1 MKTSRRTLIGR
12 ARPDGFS
19 LVELMIALVLGL
31 LVVGGAIGLFL
42 SNRSAYSATE
52 SVGRVQ
58 ENSRVAFE
66 LMARDIRE
74 AAGNPCSSNLAVAN
88 VVTPARW
95 WNTWNNGLLGFENG
109 GLAGSAAGTD
119 SIEVKSGGSSG
130 INVSHNLAG
139 SAFTAV
145 SGGDALKTGD
155 IALAC
160 DYRQAAIF
168 QLSATPTA
176 TNIPYNVSPVSHNE
190 YVGTSITPTSV
201 SVGNCQLGLGI
212 APTNCTVS
220 RPYAFQPSTII
231 TKLRAVRWFVAANGR
246 GAGSSLYQAIDGAP
260 AQEIVEGVRNMQLQ
274 YLEQGAVTYA
284 DAAGTTNWPRVIAV
298 GITLNMEGGEGQ
310 ERVGTDSQALR
321 RNLFHVVTLRNHNK

>member
-1 MKTSRRTLIGR
+1 MKTNHSR
-12 ARPDGFS
+12 AEGFS

-31 LVVGGAIGLFL
+31 LVTAGAIGLFL

-74 AAGNPCSSNLAVAN
+74 AAGNPCAGNLAVAN

-95 WNTWNNGLLGFENG
+95 WNTWNNGLAGFENG
-109 GLAGSAAGTD
+109 SLPGSTAGTD
-119 SIEVKSGGSSG
+119 AIEVKSGGSSG
-130 INVSHNLAG
+130 LGVTHNFVG

-145 SGGDALKTGD
+145 SGGDAFKAGD

-176 TNIPYNVSPVSHNE
+176 TSIPYNVAPVNHNE
-190 YVGTSITPTSV
+190 YVGTSITPTAV
-201 SVGNCQLGLGI
+201 SITNCQLGLGI
-212 APTNCTVS
+212 GPTNCAVS
-220 RPYAFQPSTII
+220 RPYTFQPSTII

-246 GAGSSLYQAIDGAP
+246 GAGSSLYQAIDGSP
-260 AQEIVEGVRNMQLQ
+260 AQEIVEGVRDMEIQ
-274 YLEQGAVTYA
+274 YLEQGAVTYVNA
-284 DAAGTTNWPRVIAV
+284 SATTNWPRVTAV
-298 GITLNMEGGEGQ
+298 GITLSLEGGEGQ

-321 RNLFHVVTLRNHNK
+321 RTLFHVVTLRNHTK